1 MVPRGVRSRTTHRGW
16 AAHRRHDGHQ
26 ARPHGVSRIR
36 QVLALGRHHR
46 ADADRGGSRAE
57 AAHQCVRGGPG
68 RADHRV
74 AHRAEHPR
82 RHGGERGGLPGAGVT
97 GSDHR
102 AARGVPRVLA
112 GAAPGPAARASLR
125 RRAMGTAGGGAAAR
139 APDARSDRAERA
151 LRLTADAGWFGH
163 PRGLSTLFFTEMWE
177 RFSYYGMRGFLILY
191 MTKALGFTDPHAGAV
206 YGNYV
211 GSVWLAAI
219 FGGVIADRWLGH
231 YRSVLLG
238 GIIIALGHFTL
249 AFHALPFFYAGL
261 SLIVI
266 GTGLLKPTVSTLVGS
281 LYEQGDERR
290 DAGFSI
296 FYMGINLGALLGP
309 LVAGKL
315 AEGVD
320 WHLGFACAGVGMTLG
335 LVQYVLG
342 RGRLQPAIER
352 LAARPT
358 PAAVSPGLAPGVSHG
373 GFTAADWKRMTAVVV
388 FFAFASLFWG
398 AYEQAGSTLA
408 LFADR
413 NVRLELFGITLYASW
428 FVSVQA
434 AFVIL
439 LSPIFAWLWIKLGP
453 RQPSSPAKFALA
465 LVFVG
470 LAFVL
475 LMPAGAIAQ
484 GGVRISPLWLVAVY
498 FIEELGEL
506 CLSPVGLS
514 VVTKLAPKQV
524 VGLMMGVFFLSNALG
539 NKLAGWS
546 AGFIST
552 TPLPTLFG
560 VTAGVTLGAAAVMF
574 MLITPIQRLMG
585 GVR

>member
-1 MVPRGVRSRTTHRGW
+1 MAVP
-16 AAHRRHDGHQ
+16 
-26 ARPHGVSRIR
+26 
-36 QVLALGRHHR
+36 
-46 ADADRGGSRAE
+46 
-57 AAHQCVRGGPG
+57 
-68 RADHRV
+68 
-74 AHRAEHPR
+74 HP
-82 RHGGERGGLPGAGVT
+82 AST
-97 GSDHR
+97 
-102 AARGVPRVLA
+102 
-112 GAAPGPAARASLR
+112 APP
-125 RRAMGTAGGGAAAR
+125 
-139 APDARSDRAERA
+139 E
-151 LRLTADAGWFGH
+151 AGWFGH

-191 MTKALGFTDPHAGAV
+191 MVKALGFTDPHAGAV

-219 FGGVIADRWLGH
+219 FGGIIADRWLGH
-231 YRSVLLG
+231 YKSVLIG
-238 GIIIALGHFTL
+238 GTIIALGHFTL
-249 AFHALPFFYAGL
+249 ALHALPFFYAGL

-266 GTGLLKPTVSTLVGS
+266 GTGLLKPNVSTLVGS
-281 LYEQGDERR
+281 LYTEGDERR

-309 LVAGKL
+309 VIAGRL

-342 RGRLQPAIER
+342 RNRLQPALAR
-352 LAARPT
+352 LAARPQ
-358 PAAVSPGLAPGVSHG
+358 PAATGPAAGSE
-373 GFTAADWKRMTAVVV
+373 GFTAADWKRMAAVVV
-388 FFAFASLFWG
+388 FFLFASFFWG
-398 AYEQAGSTLA
+398 AYEQAGSTLN

-413 NVRLELFGITLYASW
+413 YVRLELLGIKLYASW
-428 FVSVQA
+428 FVSIQA

-439 LSPIFAWLWIKLGP
+439 LSPIFAWLWVRLGP
-453 RQPSSPAKFALA
+453 RQPSSPTKFALA
-465 LVFVG
+465 LLFVG

-484 GGVRISPLWLVAVY
+484 GGVKISPLWLVGAY

-514 VVTKLAPKQV
+514 VVTKLAPRRV
-524 VGLMMGVFFLSNALG
+524 VGLLMGVFFLSNALG

-560 VTAGVTLGAAAVMF
+560 VTAAVTLGAAVLMF
-574 MLITPIQRLMG
+574 LLVKPIQRLMG

>member
-1 MVPRGVRSRTTHRGW
+1 M
-16 AAHRRHDGHQ
+16 
-26 ARPHGVSRIR
+26 
-36 QVLALGRHHR
+36 
-46 ADADRGGSRAE
+46 
-57 AAHQCVRGGPG
+57 
-68 RADHRV
+68 
-74 AHRAEHPR
+74 
-82 RHGGERGGLPGAGVT
+82 
-97 GSDHR
+97 
-102 AARGVPRVLA
+102 
-112 GAAPGPAARASLR
+112 
-125 RRAMGTAGGGAAAR
+125 
-139 APDARSDRAERA
+139 
-151 LRLTADAGWFGH
+151 ADAGWFGH

-219 FGGVIADRWLGH
+219 FGGIIADRWLGH

-238 GIIIALGHFTL
+238 GTIIALGHFTL
-249 AFHALPFFYAGL
+249 ALHALPFFYAGL
-261 SLIVI
+261 SLIVL
-266 GTGLLKPTVSTLVGS
+266 GTGLLKPNVSTLVGA

-290 DAGFSI
+290 DAGFSV

-335 LVQYVLG
+335 LAQYVLG
-342 RGRLQPAIER
+342 RRRLAPAIER
-352 LAARPT
+352 LAARPG

-398 AYEQAGSTLA
+398 AYEQAGSTLN

-413 NVRLELFGITLYASW
+413 YVHLELLGIKLYASW
-428 FVSVQA
+428 FVSIQA

-439 LSPIFAWLWIKLGP
+439 LSPAFAWLWVRLGP

-465 LVFVG
+465 LLFVG

-560 VTAGVTLGAAAVMF
+560 VTAAVTLGAAAVMF
-574 MLITPIQRLMG
+574 LLIRPVQRLMG